1 MIIKRKQ
8 NAKKNIIFG
17 VIYKLY
23 QIVIP
28 FFMRT
33 LMIYQMG
40 MEYTGLNN
48 LFTSIFQILNLAEL
62 GIGAALTY
70 SMYKPIAEDNE
81 KKICA
86 LLKLYKKCFFVIGCV
101 VMFVGLLCVP
111 FLRYLV
117 SGSIPDNLN
126 LTVLYLMY
134 LVNTVLSYWLFSY
147 KKSLLY
153 AYQRNDIISKV
164 MLLTS
169 TIQFVFQ
176 AYVLFELKNYYLYI
190 LSSIIAQILQN
201 IICAQITNRMYPRI
215 VPQGTLDKD
224 ELSDIK
230 KRVQGL
236 ITNKI
241 GGTILRSGDSIVISA
256 FLGLSVLAVYQN
268 YYFILT
274 SIISMF
280 SIIFESCVAGV
291 GNSLVMEDERKNYND
306 FKSVTYIVGWL
317 ICISC
322 ACFISLYQPFI
333 TFWVGKQYLM
343 DFPLVICLVIYFF
356 LYEFDQLVG
365 MYKDA
370 AGIWY
375 SDRYR
380 TIVSAFAN
388 LFLNIVLVQYI
399 GLFGVLLSSIIS
411 LAVID
416 LPWLLHNIYKTMFMS
431 QVKKEYIVLL
441 LRFSIY
447 GTLVAGCSY
456 FITSII
462 HINGMIGIIIKLI
475 IAVAVALM
483 IMFTFEFHRDEF
495 KKCKTIV
502 LSILWRRI
510 KLK

>member
-8 NAKKNIIFG
+8 NAKQNIIFG
-17 VIYKLY
+17 VIYKVY
-23 QIVIP
+23 QIVVP
-28 FFMRT
+28 FLMRT

-48 LFTSIFQILNLAEL
+48 LFTSIFQVLNLAEL

-70 SMYKPIAEDNE
+70 SMYRPIAEDDQD
-81 KKICA
+81 KICA

-101 VMFVGLLCVP
+101 VMGIGLLCVP

-126 LTVLYLMY
+126 MTVLYLMY

-153 AYQRNDIISKV
+153 AHQRNDVVSKV

-169 TIQFVFQ
+169 TLQFVLQ

-201 IICAQITNRMYPRI
+201 IICAIITKQMYPKI
-215 VPQGTLDKD
+215 VPQGTLDPV
-224 ELSDIK
+224 ELKDIK

-256 FLGLSVLAVYQN
+256 FLGLSVLAIYQN

-280 SIIFESCVAGV
+280 SIIFESCVAGI
-291 GNSLVMEDERKNYND
+291 GNSLVVENETKNYND
-306 FKSVTYIVGWL
+306 FKTVTYITGWM

-322 ACFISLYQPFI
+322 ACFTSLYQPFI
-333 TFWVGKQYLM
+333 TLWVGEQYLM
-343 DFPLVICLVIYFF
+343 EFSLVVCLVIYFF
-356 LYEFDQLVG
+356 LYEFDQLIS

-388 LFLNIVLVQYI
+388 LFLNIVSVQFI
-399 GLFGVLLSSIIS
+399 GLYGVLLSTIVS
-411 LAVID
+411 LLLID
-416 LPWLLHNIYKTMFMS
+416 LPWLLSNIYKSMFAS
-431 QVKKEYIVLL
+431 QKKHDYFILL

-447 GTLVAGCSY
+447 GFLVSGGSY
-456 FITSII
+456 FFTTLMNL
-462 HINGMIGIIIKLI
+462 NGILGIAVNLI
-475 IAVAVALM
+475 IALLFSSMV
-483 IMFTFEFHRDEF
+483 MFLCECRREEFRTS
-495 KKCKTIV
+495 KNIV
-502 LSILWRRI
+502 LSMIHRRI
-510 KLK
+510 NTK